1 MLKKLSV
8 SKGSEKG
15 EGENEKYD
23 KTITFIDL
31 LNSSKITEVSQE
43 FWADFLAQFEFLYDE
58 LYNKLALTDQ
68 IVLLVNNYCKDVF
81 NWAISNQL

>member
-31 LNSSKITEVSQE
+31 LNSSKITEVS
-43 FWADFLAQFEFLYDE
+43 
-58 LYNKLALTDQ
+58 
-68 IVLLVNNYCKDVF
+68 
-81 NWAISNQL
+81 